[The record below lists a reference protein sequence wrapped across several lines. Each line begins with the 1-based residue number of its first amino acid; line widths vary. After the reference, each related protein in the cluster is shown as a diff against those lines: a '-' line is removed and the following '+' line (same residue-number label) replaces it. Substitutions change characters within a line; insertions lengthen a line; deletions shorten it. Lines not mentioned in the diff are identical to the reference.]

1 MDRWARAKYNPILPL
16 GEDGQLV
23 TGNVTHRELSKYA
36 AKSGMVLLENE
47 NDTLPIREGVR
58 IALVGKGT
66 FDYVRGGGGSGD
78 VYCAY
83 SKNIYDGFKEVGGHE
98 IFEPLCDFYR
108 TNVKEQYANGTQP
121 GMAVE
126 PEVPENLLKEAARF
140 ADIAF
145 VSISRFSGEGWD
157 RSEVFYY
164 EEDEVNPW
172 IIGQD
177 DNADSFENLC
187 IPMNELSAKI
197 FPKRDFYLTDAEE
210 KMVRK
215 TREAFKKVVVLL
227 NVGGMMDLSFV
238 KAWKLDA
245 ALYLW
250 SPGMEGG
257 TAAAELICGIGTPSG
272 KLPDT
277 FADSLDAYPSTATFH
292 EDGRYAPYVE
302 DIYVGYRY
310 FETVPGAKEH
320 VVYPFGYGLTYTKF
334 DITRI
339 RTEIGE
345 DSLTVSFYVTN
356 IGKMPGKDIIQLY
369 VEAPAGKLG
378 KAGRSL
384 IAFAK
389 TEELEPGRETALKM
403 TVPYTSFASFDDLG
417 KIAADC
423 YVLEAG
429 IYRFFLGESVCD
441 GVTLSETLIISE
453 TRITERLSGVLEPR
467 QLPERML
474 SDGTMEALPTGEPY
488 DTDQDAIKRVQK
500 GADSGYTPF
509 IRSREQHLIN
519 KPYREGVRIL
529 KEIGGK
535 ATLDEFLESLT
546 DEELMHLLGG
556 QPNTGMANTFGMG
569 NLPEAGIPSFMT
581 ADGPAGVR
589 LGAYCGVHTTCWPCA
604 TLLASSWDE
613 KLLHAVGEA
622 AGAEL
627 KECNMYM
634 WLAPAVNI
642 HRNPMCGRNF
652 EYFSEDPLLAGK
664 LAAAEVRGIQENKVA
679 ATVKHFAC
687 NNKETNRPYCDARVS
702 KRALR
707 EIYLKV
713 FEIVVKESDPWC
725 VMSSY
730 NVLNGRR
737 CSESKELLTD
747 ILRDEWGFDGI
758 VMTDW
763 WNRGEHYK
771 EVLAGNDV
779 KMPTGFPDR
788 LKEAM
793 EIGALG
799 REDLLRSAKRLISL
813 FLRFE

>member
-1 MDRWARAKYNPILPL
+1 MDRWARAKYCPILPV
-16 GEDGQLV
+16 GENGTFV
-23 TGNVTHRELSKYA
+23 TGSAEHRELSKKA
-36 AKSGMVLLENE
+36 ARDGMVLLEN
-47 NDTLPIREGVR
+47 NGALPLRKGAK
-58 IALVGKGT
+58 IALLGKGT

-108 TNVKEQYANGTQP
+108 EYVKKQYAEGYAP
-121 GMAVE
+121 GMTIE
-126 PEVPENLLKEAARF
+126 PEVPDRLLQEASSF
-140 ADIAF
+140 ADIAV

-157 RSEVFYY
+157 RSEISFY
-164 EEDEVNPW
+164 EDEVNPW

-177 DNADSFENLC
+177 DTESFENLC

-197 FPKRDFYLTDAEE
+197 FPRRDFYLSDAEA
-210 KMVRK
+210 KMIALARK
-215 TREAFKKVVVLL
+215 TFPTVVVLL
-227 NVGGMMDLSFV
+227 NVGGMMDLSFLR
-238 KAWKLDA
+238 KDEIDA

-257 TAAAELICGIGTPSG
+257 TAAAELLCGIANPCG

-292 EDGRYAPYVE
+292 ESGRYVPYDE

-310 FETVPGAKEH
+310 FETVPGAAEH
-320 VVYPFGYGLTYTKF
+320 VVYPFGYGLSYTTF
-334 DITRI
+334 AI
-339 RTEIGE
+339 REAGTVIE
-345 DSLTVSFYVTN
+345 DDTVTVSVFVKNTGSVAGRE
-356 IGKMPGKDIIQLY
+356 ILQLY
-369 VEAPAGKLG
+369 VEAPQGKLG

-389 TEELEPGRETALKM
+389 TQELKPGDEELLTLKAP
-403 TVPYTSFASFDDLG
+403 VQSFASFDDLG

-423 YVLEAG
+423 FVLEAG
-429 IYRFFLGESVCD
+429 TYRFALGTSVRD
-441 GVTLSETLIISE
+441 VIVLEKTLTIEKD
-453 TRITERLSGVLEPR
+453 RITERLSDRLAPTS
-467 QLPERML
+467 LAERL
-474 SDGTMEALPTGEPY
+474 CADGTKEALPTGEPY
-488 DTDQDAIKRVQK
+488 DSDYDAIGRVAK
-500 GADSGYTPF
+500 GADSGYTPYV
-509 IRSREQHLIN
+509 RSREQHLIN
-519 KPYREGVRIL
+519 RPYREGITL
-529 KEIGGK
+529 PKEMGGK
-535 ATLDEFLESLT
+535 GTMEGFLFALT
-546 DEELMHLLGG
+546 DDELIHLLGG

-589 LGAYCGVHTTCWPCA
+589 LGAYCGVYTTCWPCA
-604 TLLASSWDE
+604 TLLASTWDE
-613 KLLHAVGEA
+613 QLLNRIGAA

-627 KECNMYM
+627 KESNIYM

-664 LAAAEVRGIQENKVA
+664 LAAAEVRGIQTYKVA
-679 ATVKHFAC
+679 ATIKHFAC
-687 NNKETNRPYCDARVS
+687 NNKETNRIYCDARVS

-713 FEIVVKESDPWC
+713 FEIIVKEADPWC

-730 NVLNGRR
+730 NLINGRR
-737 CSESKELLTD
+737 CSESEELLTG
-747 ILRDEWGFDGI
+747 ILRDEWGFNGL

-779 KMPTGFPDR
+779 KMPAGFPDR
-788 LKEAM
+788 LRKAM
-793 EIGALG
+793 EIGVLK
-799 REDLLRSAKRLISL
+799 REDLLRSAKRLIEL